1 MIVKGGDEK
10 VKYKKKGHILAIG
23 FVLILAVVPLM
34 CCAVGEFGKA
44 NVSAFN
50 IDMPSGLDGQSK
62 SSIMK
67 TLGDPD
73 YVLIEDGTEY
83 WGYRNHNGWFLYLYY
98 VSFGQ
103 TEAKD
108 LILEFQGEVVH
119 TVYLIDKGS
128 SIGILTAPL
137 SVAN

>member
-1 MIVKGGDEK
+1 M
-10 VKYKKKGHILAIG
+10 KYKNKGHILAMC

-44 NVSAFN
+44 NVSASK
-50 IDMPSGLDGQSK
+50 IHMPSGLHGQSK
-62 SSIMK
+62 SAIMH
-67 TLGDPD
+67 TLGNPD
-73 YVLIEDGTEY
+73 YVLIEGGTEY
-83 WGYRNHNGWFLYLYY
+83 WGYRNHNGWFFNFY
-98 VSFGQ
+98 VSFGK

-108 LILEFQGEVVH
+108 LILEFQGEVVQ
-119 TVYLIDKGS
+119 TAYLIDKGS